1 MEKVHHYLSQD
12 SENVAKTRN
21 LCIEFAS
28 KFRKLSWY
36 IRRVQHSSAFH
47 KKILAIVL
55 ICFSWFANFQRVFS
69 FLCESSVVKKFWK
82 LVSSVA
88 FEDLEHTH
96 RSQILLILG
105 SLPVDKIQNLHF
117 RNCRLERTRL
127 KNVLFPI
134 ANRMK
139 ELFMVLFVILMV
151 LY

>member
-1 MEKVHHYLSQD
+1 MYTLNSRRNSGNCPGGI
-12 SENVAKTRN
+12 SEEYS
-21 LCIEFAS
+21 IP
-28 KFRKLSWY
+28 
-36 IRRVQHSSAFH
+36 QHST

-69 FLCESSVVKKFWK
+69 FLCESSVIKKFWK
-82 LVSSVA
+82 LVSSGA

-117 RNCRLERTRL
+117 RNCRLKRTRL